1 MKENSVILVAE
12 LDDGHFALIKN
23 SLRSTGIHNRIQ
35 RFTDGRQLLDLLFTK
50 TKESHQQNGQYLLL
64 MDVRLP
70 DVNGIEVL
78 EKIKKHP
85 QLKKIPV
92 IMLTAADDS
101 KTIERCHDLGCS
113 IYIVKPDKNEGFT
126 DAVKKIG
133 LFLSVVE
140 IPQISTVV

>member
-12 LDDGHFALIKN
+12 PDDGHFELITK
-23 SLRSTGIHNRIQ
+23 SLQSIGIHNRIQ
-35 RFTDGRQLLDLLFTK
+35 RFSDGRQLLDLLFTS
-50 TKESHQQNGQYLLL
+50 TKETHQQNGQYLLL

-70 DVNGIEVL
+70 SLNGVEVL
-78 EKIKKHP
+78 GKIKKHP

-92 IMLTAADDS
+92 VMLTAADDS
-101 KTIERCHDLGCS
+101 KTIECCHDLGCS
-113 IYIVKPDKNEGFT
+113 MYIVKPDKNEGFI

-140 IPQISTVV
+140 IPKITTVV

>member
-1 MKENSVILVAE
+1 MKENSIILVAE
-12 LDDGHFALIKN
+12 LDDGHFSLIKN
-23 SLRSTGIHNRIQ
+23 SLQSAGIHNRIQ

-50 TKESHQQNGQYLLL
+50 TQEANQQNGQYLLL

-70 DVNGIEVL
+70 GVDGIEVL
-78 EKIKKHP
+78 EKIKEHP

-92 IMLTAADDS
+92 VMLTAADDS
-101 KTIERCHDLGCS
+101 GTIERCHNLGCS
-113 IYIVKPDKNEGFT
+113 MYIVKPDKNEDFI